1 MSSQLQRTHTAKIED
16 LRKSNRYCSI
26 ALVLMSI
33 ALGFYGIG
41 VFLIS
46 PTNIVGILSFII
58 GLLCMAGSAWC
69 FFLYARYSR
78 KSQNED

>member
-1 MSSQLQRTHTAKIED
+1 MSSQVHQTHNAKNED
-16 LRKSNRYCSI
+16 LRKSNRYCAI

-46 PTNIVGILSFII
+46 PTSVVGIISFII
-58 GLLCMAGSAWC
+58 GLLCMAGSVSC
-69 FFLYARYSR
+69 FALYARYS
-78 KSQNED
+78 KKAKDE

>member
-1 MSSQLQRTHTAKIED
+1 MSSQVHRTHNAKMDD
-16 LRKSNRYCSI
+16 LRKSNRYCAI

-58 GLLCMAGSAWC
+58 GLLCMAGSASC
-69 FFLYARYSR
+69 FALYARYSR
-78 KSQNED
+78 KSQHE